1 MSTADL
7 RPLNG
12 IAQVQAHNRCA
23 WLRLLDTWGLRAV
36 RAACDACGIP
46 ARLPDVEEAL
56 LARFAPR
63 TGLEVADTAPAAP
76 VPTPPPAQEPPMA
89 APTPEPINDQADL
102 LARLRSFASARGLTM
117 RAACIACGT
126 STGLAWLLSRGKA
139 SGTQIARVR
148 AWMDSPWPSMT
159 TATKA
164 DDRALAKAVTKT
176 KAKRRRRR
184 RIASSGPAVPPA
196 ARQYLLDIAAI
207 LGVRP
212 ITVYQVHGDR
222 LVESQALPIG
232 AA

>member
-1 MSTADL
+1 MTADL

-63 TGLEVADTAPAAP
+63 TGLEVPDTAPAAP
-76 VPTPPPAQEPPMA
+76 APTPPPAQEPPMA
-89 APTPEPINDQADL
+89 ATPPDLTVNQADL

-117 RAACIACGT
+117 RAACNACGT

-159 TATKA
+159 TATKV
-164 DDRALAKAVTKT
+164 DDQALAKAVTKA
-176 KAKRRRRR
+176 KATPRRLAAER
-184 RIASSGPAVPPA
+184 SLPA
-196 ARQYLLDIAAI
+196 ADARRALVDVAAA
-207 LGVRP
+207 LGIQP
-212 ITVYQVHGDR
+212 ITVYQVQGDR